1 MQFIQNPCFIGNL
14 SDAITAMV
22 GVIGSS
28 VAFYEYKAHD
38 EEEKKQ
44 LLLKYNERYSTDENI
59 NQVLEFLTSRGQYKV
74 QIPTVNQ
81 REMFLRFF
89 EELEIQIQNN
99 MLDADL
105 VYDLFSFYALEAGKP
120 DDFLTSKYENQNWRY
135 YMDFYKR
142 MKRIKDERDK

>member
-1 MQFIQNPCFIGNL
+1 MQFIQNPCYIGNL
-14 SDAITAMV
+14 SDVITAMV
-22 GVIGSS
+22 GVLGST
-28 VAFYEYKAHD
+28 VAFYEYQMHM
-38 EEEKKQ
+38 EERKRQ

-59 NQVLEFLTSRGQYKV
+59 NKVLEFLILKDECKT

-120 DDFLTSKYENQNWRY
+120 DDFLTSKYENKNWRY